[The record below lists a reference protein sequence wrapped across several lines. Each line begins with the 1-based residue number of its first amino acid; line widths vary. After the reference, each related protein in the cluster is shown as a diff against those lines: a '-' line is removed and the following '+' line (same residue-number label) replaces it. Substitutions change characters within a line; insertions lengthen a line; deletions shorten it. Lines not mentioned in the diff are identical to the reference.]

1 MAARKPSPWDLLV
14 VVGSEH
20 EPGRYYE
27 IKRNRMTQVLGCSCT
42 SFAMAPTCNACG
54 KLLSRRHEDDRT
66 LYDCRLCSLFDVPK
80 SCKHLRHFSAGA
92 GKPAPVAVAEA
103 MLTAVAARRQSSR
116 NTAVSMTAT
125 IKQPIALDQPV
136 RAIILPDD

>member
-1 MAARKPSPWDLLV
+1 MKRSPSPYDLLA

-20 EPGRYYE
+20 ETGKYYE
-27 IKRNRMTQVLGCSCT
+27 IKRHRVTQALGCSCT
-42 SFAMAPTCNACG
+42 SFAMAPTCDECG
-54 KLLSRRHEDDRT
+54 HLLTRRHLADRT
-66 LYDCRLCSLFDVPK
+66 AYDCARCHRVDVPK
-80 SCKHLRHFSAGA
+80 SCKHLKHFAAGA

-103 MLTAVAARRQSSR
+103 MLTAVAARRASTK

-125 IKQPIALDQPV
+125 IKQPIAFDAPV